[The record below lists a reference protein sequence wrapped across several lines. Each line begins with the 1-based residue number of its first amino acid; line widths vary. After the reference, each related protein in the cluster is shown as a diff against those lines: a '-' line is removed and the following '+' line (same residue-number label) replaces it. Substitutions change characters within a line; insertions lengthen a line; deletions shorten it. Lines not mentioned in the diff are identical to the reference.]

1 MDLTVL
7 PASLRGIYDTTSNDT
22 TPSQSSSVMF
32 IEDPNLTATK
42 TTPESQHL
50 KNTKTAMLNHFGE
63 PLQWSEVNSAFVVAK
78 CKAETTNA
86 SSSLLV
92 PLRQAPL
99 VLSLDSPIQMH
110 SKLDILYAHQ
120 NIDKLFL
127 NVYTLAVDPP
137 FNWDECAKYLLEKS
151 SIVHHSMEEFRHT
164 LDKMKVNGLHLHDH
178 LIMERKIIQ
187 WYLNAKS

>member
-7 PASLRGIYDTTSNDT
+7 PASLRGIYDTTSKDT
-22 TPSQSSSVMF
+22 TPSQSSVMF
-32 IEDPNLTATK
+32 IEDPNLAATK

-50 KNTKTAMLNHFGE
+50 KNTQTAMLNHFGE

-78 CKAETTNA
+78 GKAETTNA
-86 SSSLLV
+86 SSLLV
-92 PLRQAPL
+92 PLHQAPL

-164 LDKMKVNGLHLHDH
+164 LDKMKVNGLHLHDDH

-187 WYLNAKS
+187 WYLNAKR